1 MKLPADCVQWFI
13 LSDFCSLI
21 NFLLAGFLSWGSNT
35 ALVWLFLIRT
45 KVVLNRTLLWSL
57 SKRLRINWL
66 NSKSVLWAKL
76 LRGDHHKCNCA
87 GRWSY
92 ECSRAL
98 IDRKETKPS
107 FVMKDLKTSCL
118 SLLLV
123 DYQIEPE
130 ILSVTNNL
138 KGSLWE
144 DFRLFVILFSKK
156 TSIRLTFPRLMITK
170 KIVEKMDI
178 FAAFAL

>member
-1 MKLPADCVQWFI
+1 
-13 LSDFCSLI
+13 
-21 NFLLAGFLSWGSNT
+21 
-35 ALVWLFLIRT
+35 
-45 KVVLNRTLLWSL
+45 
-57 SKRLRINWL
+57 
-66 NSKSVLWAKL
+66 
-76 LRGDHHKCNCA
+76 
-87 GRWSY
+87 
-92 ECSRAL
+92 
-98 IDRKETKPS
+98 
-107 FVMKDLKTSCL
+107 MKDLKPSCL

-138 KGSLWE
+138 KGLLWE
-144 DFRLFVILFSKK
+144 DFRLFEILFSNK

>member
-1 MKLPADCVQWFI
+1 MITLKKA
-13 LSDFCSLI
+13 
-21 NFLLAGFLSWGSNT
+21 AGEF
-35 ALVWLFLIRT
+35 
-45 KVVLNRTLLWSL
+45 
-57 SKRLRINWL
+57 NWL

-76 LRGDHHKCNCA
+76 LRRGHHKCNCA
-87 GRWSY
+87 VPWSR

-107 FVMKDLKTSCL
+107 YL

-138 KGSLWE
+138 KGSL
-144 DFRLFVILFSKK
+144 
-156 TSIRLTFPRLMITK
+156 
-170 KIVEKMDI
+170 
-178 FAAFAL
+178 

>member
-1 MKLPADCVQWFI
+1 MITLKKA
-13 LSDFCSLI
+13 
-21 NFLLAGFLSWGSNT
+21 AGEF
-35 ALVWLFLIRT
+35 
-45 KVVLNRTLLWSL
+45 
-57 SKRLRINWL
+57 NWL

-76 LRGDHHKCNCA
+76 LRRGHHKCNCA
-87 GRWSY
+87 VPWSR

-107 FVMKDLKTSCL
+107 FVMKDLKASYL

-138 KGSLWE
+138 KGSL
-144 DFRLFVILFSKK
+144 
-156 TSIRLTFPRLMITK
+156 
-170 KIVEKMDI
+170 
-178 FAAFAL
+178 

>member
-1 MKLPADCVQWFI
+1 
-13 LSDFCSLI
+13 
-21 NFLLAGFLSWGSNT
+21 
-35 ALVWLFLIRT
+35 
-45 KVVLNRTLLWSL
+45 
-57 SKRLRINWL
+57 
-66 NSKSVLWAKL
+66 
-76 LRGDHHKCNCA
+76 
-87 GRWSY
+87 
-92 ECSRAL
+92 
-98 IDRKETKPS
+98 
-107 FVMKDLKTSCL
+107 MKDLKPSCL

-123 DYQIEPE
+123 DCQIEPE

-138 KGSLWE
+138 KGSLRE